1 MSIIFYSKKD
11 YLYIKLIGD
20 KVKYKYLKKKNN
32 NASSHKIIKFINKT
46 LMAVFLGLV
55 LLIVMEY
62 SPKFKEFMH
71 NEVLEKNISFGYIGK
86 LYNKFF
92 GEVLPSTN
100 ENIVQ
105 VFKEKITYQEK
116 EPYENGYKL
125 TVLDN
130 YLVPVI
136 ESGVVVYIGEKE
148 GLGNVLVI
156 EGEDGSTITYGNIKN
171 SDVKL
176 YEYINSG
183 KYLGEANGNYLYLII
198 LKDGEYLDIET
209 YLS

>member
-1 MSIIFYSKKD
+1 MKYKCLEKMQENNKKPSKLLRILNKG
-11 YLYIKLIGD
+11 LSAVLIG
-20 KVKYKYLKKKNN
+20 LI
-32 NASSHKIIKFINKT
+32 A
-46 LMAVFLGLV
+46 
-55 LLIVMEY
+55 LIVMEY